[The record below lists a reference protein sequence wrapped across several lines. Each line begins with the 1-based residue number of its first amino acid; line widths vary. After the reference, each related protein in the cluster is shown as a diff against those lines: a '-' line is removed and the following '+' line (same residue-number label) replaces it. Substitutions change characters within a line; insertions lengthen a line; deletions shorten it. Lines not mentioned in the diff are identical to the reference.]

1 IESLQ
6 YPEKERKPYSIMTA
20 SRLANEKHVD
30 WIVEAVIKAKH
41 QLPQLSFDIYGQG
54 EEQEKIK
61 NIITKHRAE
70 DYIQIK
76 GHRNLR
82 T

>member
-1 IESLQ
+1 
-6 YPEKERKPYSIMTA
+6 MTA

-54 EEQEKIK
+54 EEQEKLK
-61 NIITKHRAE
+61 YYYQTSC
-70 DYIQIK
+70 
-76 GHRNLR
+76 
-82 T
+82 

>member
-1 IESLQ
+1 
-6 YPEKERKPYSIMTA
+6 MTA

-54 EEQEKIK
+54 EEQEKLKILLP
-61 NIITKHRAE
+61 NIVLRITYK
-70 DYIQIK
+70 
-76 GHRNLR
+76 LR